1 MTLRNSL
8 REKIRLLKRE
18 TLALYIAI
26 KDPRTPRT
34 AKILAAI
41 VVAYAVSPIDLIPDF
56 IPVIGLLD
64 DLILLPIGIAL
75 CLRLIPPEVLEEARR
90 RAATEVAQPRGYG
103 AAITIV
109 ILWLGTLGLLALWI
123 HRSL

>member
-1 MTLRNSL
+1 M
-8 REKIRLLKRE
+8 LKRE

>member
-1 MTLRNSL
+1 MTLRNSV